1 MVMAM
6 KRLFCFGV
14 LSAVLVSVSV
24 PTVSAVSDEETALLE
39 KASAYL
45 NGIDTLQ
52 ARFLQVDARG
62 GVAEGDL
69 YIDRPG
75 KMRLEYDPPTPV
87 LIVADGFYVIY
98 VDLELDE
105 PSYLDIDD
113 TPAGFLL
120 DPEWSFTDAS
130 VDVRNIRQEPGVIEI
145 TAADA
150 NDPTA
155 GELTFVF
162 SEGPFQ
168 LRQWRVKDAQSQEV
182 TVTLY
187 ETQTGVDFDSD
198 LFTYKEIDVF
208 DDD

>member
-1 MVMAM
+1 MAVM
-6 KRLFCFGV
+6 KRFLFSCAVVAASALPFGPSTAV
-14 LSAVLVSVSV
+14 LSEADTAV
-24 PTVSAVSDEETALLE
+24 LE
-39 KASAYL
+39 KAAAYL
-45 NGIDTLQ
+45 NGIDTMQ
-52 ARFLQVDARG
+52 ARFLQVDGRG

-75 KMRLEYDPPTPV
+75 KMRLQYDPPTPV
-87 LIVADGFYVIY
+87 LIVADGTFVIY

-120 DPEWSFTDAS
+120 DPQWSFTDES
-130 VDVRNIRQEPGVIEI
+130 VEVRSVRVEPGVLEI

-150 NDPTA
+150 DDPTA

-162 SEGPFQ
+162 SEGPFE
-168 LRQWRVKDAQSQEV
+168 LRQWKVKDAQSREV

-187 ETQTGVDFDSD
+187 DTQLGVELDSN
-198 LFTYKEIDVF
+198 LFEYEEIDVF

>member
-1 MVMAM
+1 MFVM
-6 KRLFCFGV
+6 KRV
-14 LSAVLVSVSV
+14 LISFIAVAATALTVAPSTSAPGDADTAVL
-24 PTVSAVSDEETALLE
+24 AR
-39 KASAYL
+39 ASAYL
-45 NGIDTLQ
+45 NGIDTLH
-52 ARFLQVDARG
+52 ARFLQVDGRG

-69 YIDRPG
+69 YIERPG

-87 LIVADGFYVIY
+87 LIVADGTFVIY

-105 PSYLDIDD
+105 PSYVDIDD

-120 DPEWSFTDAS
+120 DPKWSFTDDS
-130 VDVRNIRQEPGVIEI
+130 VEVRGVRQEPGVIEI

-150 NDPTA
+150 GDPTA

-162 SEGPFQ
+162 SEGPFE
-168 LRQWRVKDAQSQEV
+168 LRQWKVKDAQSREV

-187 ETQTGVDFDSD
+187 DTQLGVDLDST
-198 LFTYKEIDVF
+198 LFEYEEIDVF